1 MTDPELLE
9 LAAGLAR
16 RAAAAILAI
25 RRAGFVVDRKSD
37 ESPVTEADRVAEAL
51 IVEGLRAAAPHIPV
65 VAEEEVAAGIVTAAA
80 PAFWLVDPLDGTR
93 DFAKGRDEYAVCIG
107 LVRAGQAVLGALALP
122 ATGEVFG
129 GLLGAGA
136 WKEDGVQG
144 GGPRRP
150 IRVRAV
156 PPEGLTVLA
165 SRQYA
170 DDPRLGPFL
179 AGRPVAARRSMS
191 SALKF
196 CRVAEGAADLYPR
209 FGPTM
214 EWDSAA
220 GQAVVEAAGGAVTL
234 VDGSPLRYGKPGWR
248 NPDFVC
254 HGGAGA

>member
-9 LAAGLAR
+9 LATGLAR
-16 RAAAAILAI
+16 RAAEAIQAV

-51 IVEGLRAAAPHIPV
+51 IVEGLRAAAPQIPV
-65 VAEEEVAAGIVTAAA
+65 VAEEEVAGGIVTAAA

-107 LVRAGQAVLGALALP
+107 LVRESRAVLGALVLP

-136 WKEDGVQG
+136 WKEN

-170 DDPRLGPFL
+170 DDPRIGPFL
-179 AGRPVAARRSMS
+179 AGRPVAERRSVS

-196 CRVAEGAADLYPR
+196 CRVAEGTADLYPR

-214 EWDSAA
+214 EWDTAA
-220 GQAVVEAAGGAVTL
+220 GQALVEAAGGAVTL